1 LLLAWGANAAE
12 FYVDGDSRGG
22 PGDDA
27 GPGTL
32 PRPWRSLSR
41 IAANQEPRP
50 RPGDIVWV
58 RGGIYKEQVNL
69 NTGGTADRPLTI
81 RAYPGEKPAIDGEGR
96 RSYGLRLP
104 SEGRADHVVIE
115 GLTLKDFRAGGV
127 GISVSGRT
135 GVIIQGVEVTGAGIG
150 VVFNA
155 CTQCRLLQSHV
166 HHCSGNNVLVDS
178 SCSDLIIADNHIHHS
193 LGSHAL
199 SIYAP
204 GDGVRGQGRVVS
216 VERHGPG
223 LARFTTEELEL
234 NKVRDGTLT
243 GQDAARSV
251 PNPGLVL
258 LFPDHNPEPDGQP
271 LAGGTTRLQDGRD
284 WFVLRNNPDWGGK
297 PYSPDGKMGLF
308 EIGQA
313 DMQTLARAKSV
324 YVAYTFSPSV
334 ANRDIQVLRNEV
346 DHAAVQ
352 GIWVQRSEGVL
363 LQGNRTHHN
372 GATGIQI
379 ESLCRRVWVDANV
392 SFANSISH
400 SHETGIWLDETIDAV
415 VQNNV
420 VYENQKGMGVTQ
432 CEWVL
437 VRRNV
442 LHHNQAQHVTQNRE
456 GCRSNS
462 GGFWFSG
469 GRHNHLG
476 APPGGQHNA
485 FVHNTLFA
493 NGTQIS
499 SWGGVQHGVS
509 GYPRIGV
516 NRIFNNVV
524 QQSLGAFPVHVG
536 CAGALLDAN
545 IYHAKAPLQVFWNQT
560 DGKRTY
566 RLSPGQRLAEYQ
578 RDTGQDVHSRVAEVT
593 FLDAGAGDFRL
604 APGSAAVDAG
614 QPLTR
619 ATKTGTGSVIPVE
632 DVSCFS
638 AGLKTRAG
646 KVLKAGDEIMVADSR
661 ARIIALDRVANT
673 LELDRPLR
681 WQQGDSVSYAYA
693 GAAPDVGAFESGF
706 AETLDKP

>member
-1 LLLAWGANAAE
+1 
-12 FYVDGDSRGG
+12 
-22 PGDDA
+22 
-27 GPGTL
+27 
-32 PRPWRSLSR
+32 
-41 IAANQEPRP
+41 
-50 RPGDIVWV
+50 
-58 RGGIYKEQVNL
+58 
-69 NTGGTADRPLTI
+69 
-81 RAYPGEKPAIDGEGR
+81 
-96 RSYGLRLP
+96 
-104 SEGRADHVVIE
+104 
-115 GLTLKDFRAGGV
+115 
-127 GISVSGRT
+127 
-135 GVIIQGVEVTGAGIG
+135 
-150 VVFNA
+150 
-155 CTQCRLLQSHV
+155 
-166 HHCSGNNVLVDS
+166 
-178 SCSDLIIADNHIHHS
+178 
-193 LGSHAL
+193 
-199 SIYAP
+199 
-204 GDGVRGQGRVVS
+204 
-216 VERHGPG
+216 
-223 LARFTTEELEL
+223 
-234 NKVRDGTLT
+234 
-243 GQDAARSV
+243 
-251 PNPGLVL
+251 
-258 LFPDHNPEPDGQP
+258 
-271 LAGGTTRLQDGRD
+271 
-284 WFVLRNNPDWGGK
+284 
-297 PYSPDGKMGLF
+297 
-308 EIGQA
+308 
-313 DMQTLARAKSV
+313 
-324 YVAYTFSPSV
+324 
-334 ANRDIQVLRNEV
+334 
-346 DHAAVQ
+346 
-352 GIWVQRSEGVL
+352 
-363 LQGNRTHHN
+363 
-372 GATGIQI
+372 
-379 ESLCRRVWVDANV
+379 VDANV

-536 CAGALLDAN
+536 CTAALLDAN

-566 RLSPGQRLAEYQ
+566 RLSPGQGLAEYQ
-578 RDTGQDVHSRVAEVT
+578 RDTGQDVHSRVAEVAL
-593 FLDAGAGDFRL
+593 LDARAGAFRL

-619 ATKTGTGSVIPVE
+619 TTKTGTGSIIPVE